1 MSLHPQPIPPI
12 PEETARVARTAFP
25 RGNLYLMMRDELG
38 TLFTDDD
45 FAALFPTRGQP
56 AEAPWRLALV
66 TIMPYVEEV
75 SDRQAA
81 EAVRGR
87 IDWKYALSLELT
99 DPGFDSTVL
108 SEFRT
113 RLVVGSAKQVW
124 EPPLP

>member
-1 MSLHPQPIPPI
+1 MSRHPQPIPPV
-12 PEETARVARTAFP
+12 PEEPARVARIAFP

-45 FAALFPTRGQP
+45 FAALFPPRGQP

-66 TIMPYVEEV
+66 TIMPYVEAV

-87 IDWKYALSLELT
+87 IDGK
-99 DPGFDSTVL
+99 
-108 SEFRT
+108 
-113 RLVVGSAKQVW
+113 
-124 EPPLP
+124 